1 MASQEREWTI
11 PAPLRALLWWPATAF
26 VLVLITPDTAAG
38 AIAVAGGV
46 LAVLGGLSPAFAR
59 WTQRSHGVGG
69 VAVDRDPPV
78 VGITAVETAEMSPL
92 QRAA

>member
-26 VLVLITPDTAAG
+26 VLVLIAPDMAAG

-46 LAVLGGLSPAFAR
+46 LAALGGLTPVLAR
-59 WTQRSHGVGG
+59 WTQRSHHVGG
-69 VAVDRDPPV
+69 VTVDPDPPV
-78 VGITAVETAEMSPL
+78 VGITAVETAGLSPL